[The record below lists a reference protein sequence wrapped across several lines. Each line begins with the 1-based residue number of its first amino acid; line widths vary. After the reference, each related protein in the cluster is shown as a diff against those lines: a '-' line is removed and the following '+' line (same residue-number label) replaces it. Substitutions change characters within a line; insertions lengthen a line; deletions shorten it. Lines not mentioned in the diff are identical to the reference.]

1 MVYAFD
7 FDGTLDND
15 DVMKFAVKL
24 AKEGNELWVVTMRR
38 DNEFNNK
45 KLEPYLK
52 KIGLSKYSVMFADDK
67 PKWQLLNIIGADV
80 YIDNITDEFEIIKNH
95 TGAIPLL
102 WV

>member
-7 FDGTLDND
+7 FDGTLENEK
-15 DVMKFAVKL
+15 VLKFARKL
-24 AKEGNELWVVTMRR
+24 AIEGNELWVVTMRK

-52 KIGLSKYSVMFADDK
+52 QIGLSKHSVMFSDEK
-67 PKWQLLNIIGADV
+67 PKWELLNIIGADV
-80 YIDNITDEFEIIKNH
+80 YIDNISDEFEIIKNH

-102 WV
+102 WS